1 MSDSRKEYI
10 RADLQRDSQGR
21 LFVRGSL
28 EALDAQRNIR
38 RGQFDLDRLSGLL
51 KSPWSELPR
60 AEPLGSEDGWGGV
73 PKRDRRSVEERI
85 DKPFSSNQ
93 IPVSQPKESKAP
105 EPLYV
110 SKKLFADMGWSI
122 TDERIKSLNRTL
134 AKYEITTPSRIRHFL
149 SQAAV
154 ESEKGTALVEG
165 GSDSYI
171 IKKYADRDD
180 LGNRGEDD
188 ALKYRG
194 GGYIQLTGKYNYK
207 QFAEEMNDPRI
218 LTEGYRYV
226 AEKYPWE
233 ASAFWWKIN
242 HMNRLVDNIVVK
254 DRSIDDQ
261 VLLVSARV
269 NGFDPD
275 QDVPK
280 SAHLSKRKAAFDE
293 LGYYF

>member
-1 MSDSRKEYI
+1 M
-10 RADLQRDSQGR
+10 
-21 LFVRGSL
+21 F
-28 EALDAQRNIR
+28 
-38 RGQFDLDRLSGLL
+38 
-51 KSPWSELPR
+51 
-60 AEPLGSEDGWGGV
+60 
-73 PKRDRRSVEERI
+73 
-85 DKPFSSNQ
+85 
-93 IPVSQPKESKAP
+93 
-105 EPLYV
+105 
-110 SKKLFADMGWSI
+110 
-122 TDERIKSLNRTL
+122 LN
-134 AKYEITTPSRIRHFL
+134 
-149 SQAAV
+149 
-154 ESEKGTALVEG
+154 
-165 GSDSYI
+165 I